1 MAEPKTKA
9 TDASVSDFIDAIKD
23 ETQRDAARIIHD
35 LMKSITGK
43 KGVMFGASIV
53 GFDSYHY
60 VYASGRTGDW
70 PILGFS
76 PRKQNMTVYI
86 MDGFKDKKH
95 LLKKLGKHKTSV
107 SCLYFKKLRDL
118 HLPTFKAI
126 LQSSFKATSKRY
138 KS

>member
-86 MDGFKDKKH
+86 MDGFKDKKL

-107 SCLYFKKLRDL
+107 SCLYFKKLSDL

>member
-9 TDASVSDFIDAIKD
+9 TDASVSGFIDAIKD
-23 ETQRDAARIIHD
+23 ETQRNDARIIHD

-60 VYASGRTGDW
+60 VYASGREGDW

-86 MDGFKDKKH
+86 MEGFKDKKL
-95 LLKKLGKHKTSV
+95 LLKRLGKHKTSV
-107 SCLYFKKLRDL
+107 ACLYFKKLSDL
-118 HLPTFKAI
+118 HMPTFKAL
-126 LQSSFKATSKRY
+126 LQTSFQAASKKY